1 MKLNKMYQLQVRT
14 TYRLA
19 QWLERHVNVT
29 YTVLGILL
37 VISLLHIYM
46 HA

>member
-1 MKLNKMYQLQVRT
+1 MKVNKMYRIQVRT

-19 QWLERHVNVT
+19 QWLERHFNVA
-29 YTVLGILL
+29 YTVLSILL